1 MASAY
6 LLINS
11 QKNNKEDL
19 MKSLK
24 QIKELIEIHETFGEY
39 NFVAKIESYDA
50 EKLRDIVVWKIR
62 ILNSVKSVTVLKE
75 ITKKHVFN

>member
-1 MASAY
+1 MTSAY

-11 QKNNKEDL
+11 QKDHEQDL

-24 QIKELIEIHETFGEY
+24 QIKELIEIKETFGEY

-50 EKLRDIVVWKIR
+50 ERLRDIVVWKIR
-62 ILNSVKSVTVLKE
+62 ILDSVKSVLVLKE

>member
-1 MASAY
+1 MNALTSAY

-11 QKNNKEDL
+11 QKVHRQDL
-19 MKSLK
+19 MESLK
-24 QIKELIEIHETFGEY
+24 QIKELIEINETFGVY

-62 ILNSVKSVTVLKE
+62 ILDSVKSVLVLKE
-75 ITKKHVFN
+75 IN